1 ALDME
6 EKFLVVTNDHRAV
19 GGGDFPHLD
28 GSTVVYES
36 TTTNQDVIIEYLR
49 EFGMPEIDYNWSI
62 KPFESKGDL
71 IIQSSLAGKNHI
83 NEADIENIEYLETD
97 EDGWGIY
104 KFKFQPGTDPISSF
118 DDIENHWAKSNIE
131 AMAAANVLEGYPNG
145 KF

>member
-1 ALDME
+1 
-6 EKFLVVTNDHRAV
+6 
-19 GGGDFPHLD
+19 
-28 GSTVVYES
+28 
-36 TTTNQDVIIEYLR
+36 
-49 EFGMPEIDYNWSI
+49 
-62 KPFESKGDL
+62 
-71 IIQSSLAGKNHI
+71 LAGKNHI

-145 KF
+145 KFLPEGAVTRAEFSKMIVRALDLDLVQYNDQFTDVDKNDWYADYVATMVSKAYVQGYPE